1 MCNRLN
7 FLVMGWI
14 LFLIGL
20 WLIPFILCLVLSY
33 FCWREERVDDKTLGA
48 LFEYLTDTIGSLNYW
63 PIMVPFV
70 NILIVLVFIL
80 KYLYLLFK
88 DTELW

>member
-1 MCNRLN
+1 
-7 FLVMGWI
+7 MGWI

-20 WLIPFILCLVLSY
+20 WLIPFILCLVLAY

-48 LFEYLTDTIGSLNYW
+48 LFDYCTDTLESLNYW
-63 PIMVPFV
+63 LVFVPFV
-70 NILIVLVFIL
+70 NILMVIIIAL

-88 DTELW
+88 DKELW

>member
-1 MCNRLN
+1 M
-7 FLVMGWI
+7 VWI

-20 WLIPFILCLVLSY
+20 WLIPFILCLVLMY
-33 FCWREERVDDKTLGA
+33 FCWRKERKDNKTLGA
-48 LFEYLTDTIGSLNYW
+48 LFEYWIDTLESIDYW
-63 PIMVPFV
+63 PVMIPFV
-70 NILIVLVFIL
+70 NIFAVLMLIL